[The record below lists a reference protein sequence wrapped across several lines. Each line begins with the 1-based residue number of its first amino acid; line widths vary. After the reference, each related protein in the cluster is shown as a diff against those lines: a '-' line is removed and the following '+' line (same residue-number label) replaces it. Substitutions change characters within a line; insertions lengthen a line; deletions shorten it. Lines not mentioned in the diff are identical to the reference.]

1 MKIDIFNHIWP
12 KPYFEAVQRHVPKFL
27 DMGKRVTSVPMLM
40 DLDIRFRVM
49 DAFDNYVQILSLSS
63 PPVEVLA
70 TTPADAATLARIA
83 NDTVAEI
90 CDQYPQRFPGFI
102 ATLALT
108 DAETMVTEAERAI
121 DTLGAVGVLI
131 YTNAAGRPIDGPE
144 FEPLYARMARYGLPI
159 WIHPTRTAAMS
170 DYPSESRSRYE
181 IWWTLGW
188 PYETTAAMAR
198 LAFSGVLDR
207 HPSLQFITHHG
218 GGLAPML
225 EGRLG
230 PGWDQIGTR
239 TSDEDYFDLLRRLQH
254 RPLDYFRMFYADS
267 ALFTSAGAT
276 RLALEFFGD
285 ERFLF
290 ASDAPFDPEQGPM
303 YIRDT
308 IKIID
313 SLDIEPRSREKI
325 YSGNAI
331 RMLQLEQRNGMLRRK
346 AQWVGGPAQ

>member
-12 KPYFEAVQRHVPKFL
+12 KPYFEAVKRHVPKFL
-27 DMGKRVTSVPMLM
+27 DMGKRVTGVPMLM

-49 DAFDNYVQILSLSS
+49 DAFGDYCQVLSLSS

-70 TTPADAATLARIA
+70 STPADAALLARIA

-90 CDQYPQRFPGFI
+90 CDRHPDRFPGFI

-108 DAETMVTEAERAI
+108 DAETMVSEAERAI
-121 DTLGAVGVLI
+121 DELGAVGVLI

-159 WIHPTRTAAMS
+159 WIHPTRTAAMP
-170 DYPSESRSRYE
+170 DYPSEERSTYE

-230 PGWDQIGTR
+230 PGWDQMGTR
-239 TSDEDYFDLLRRLQH
+239 TSEEDYAALLRRLKH
-254 RPLDYFRMFYADS
+254 RPVDYFRMFYADT
-267 ALFTSAGAT
+267 ALFTAAGAT
-276 RLALEFFGD
+276 RLALEFFGAD
-285 ERFLF
+285 HFLF

-303 YIRDT
+303 YIRET
-308 IKIID
+308 IRILD
-313 SLDIEPRSREKI
+313 ALDIDAASRAKI
-325 YSGNAI
+325 YTGNAM
-331 RMLQLEQRNGMLRRK
+331 RMLQLEHHEGRLRRRP
-346 AQWVGGPAQ
+346 AVGEAA

>member
-12 KPYFEAVQRHVPKFL
+12 QPFYHAVQRYVPKFL

-49 DAFDNYVQILSLSS
+49 DAFPDYYQVLSLSS

-70 TTPADAATLARIA
+70 SSPSDAATLARIA
-83 NDTVAEI
+83 NDSVAEV
-90 CDQYPQRFPGFI
+90 CDRHPDRFPGFI

-144 FEPLYARMARYGLPI
+144 FEPLYERMARYGLPI
-159 WIHPTRTAAMS
+159 WIHPTRTAAVS
-170 DYPSESRSRYE
+170 DYPSEARSRYE

-198 LAFSGVLDR
+198 IAFSGVLDR
-207 HPSLQFITHHG
+207 YPTLQFITHHG
-218 GGLAPML
+218 GGVAPML

-230 PGWDQIGTR
+230 PGWDQMGTR
-239 TSDEDYFDLLRRLQH
+239 TSDEDYFALLRRLKH
-254 RPLDYFRMFYADS
+254 RPIDYFRMFYADS

-276 RLALEFFGD
+276 RLALDFFGVD
-285 ERFLF
+285 RFLF

-303 YIRDT
+303 YIRET
-308 IKIID
+308 IRILD
-313 SLDIEPRSREKI
+313 ALDIDPPSREKI
-325 YSGNAI
+325 YAGNAMS
-331 RMLQLEQRNGMLRRK
+331 MLQLEQRNGRLRRR
-346 AQWVGGPAQ
+346 AVVQAS